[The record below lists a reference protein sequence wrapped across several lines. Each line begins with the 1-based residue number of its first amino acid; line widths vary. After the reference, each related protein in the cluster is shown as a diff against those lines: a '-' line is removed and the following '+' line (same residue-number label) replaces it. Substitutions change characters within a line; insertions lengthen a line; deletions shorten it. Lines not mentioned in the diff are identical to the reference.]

1 MIGVIEGTLTKQ
13 ELMNTQDHNLRIT
26 FRKKLQLIGLL
37 IRQWIEFVR
46 PVKNKFSATKYC
58 IKSRAL

>member
-1 MIGVIEGTLTKQ
+1 
-13 ELMNTQDHNLRIT
+13 MNTQDHNLRIT
-26 FRKKLQLIGLL
+26 IRKKLQLIGLL

-46 PVKNKFSATKYC
+46 PVKNKFSASKYC